1 LADEHGK
8 ENLLIV
14 FGINQIPTLRI
25 MAQTFKRGDPSFS
38 GALAGIEL
46 GILSYHIFEIKDL
59 IPADVWE
66 KEMAMHELELEGESQ
81 QAICKTMAEI
91 RQG

>member
-1 LADEHGK
+1 
-8 ENLLIV
+8 
-14 FGINQIPTLRI
+14 

-38 GALAGIEL
+38 GALAGIGL

-66 KEMAMHELELEGESQ
+66 KEMAMHELELEEESQ
-81 QAICKTMAEI
+81 QAICQTMAEI